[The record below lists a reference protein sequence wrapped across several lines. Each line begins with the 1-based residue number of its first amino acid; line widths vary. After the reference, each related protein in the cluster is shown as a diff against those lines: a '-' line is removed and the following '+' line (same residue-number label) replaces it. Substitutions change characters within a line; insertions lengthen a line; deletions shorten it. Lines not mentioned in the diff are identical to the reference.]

1 MRRGA
6 PGRILTSAV
15 IALAGLALILGG
27 RALYEAVT
35 EDSAARAAQVHD
47 RAMQAMDHILGR
59 LGPDS
64 TFHQKT
70 RVYGE
75 LYGARYVEQWAT
87 FGPDGLLEDIGL
99 VVTAEDG
106 APLSELVRDGKTI
119 SVRYLDTG
127 IEIRLGVIGELSVED
142 LRSRLAEAFQQ
153 QLGRLAAPEAR
164 WTVEQTPDEIL
175 LQTEY
180 QPQVPGPDGIS
191 PDEANGPR
199 RVRTVSHIDP
209 GTYVTRKWESFEET
223 PEGWKLVEW
232 RENLIFEVVPRSAF
246 VPPAG
251 TR

>member
-1 MRRGA
+1 MPVG
-6 PGRILTSAV
+6 V
-15 IALAGLALILGG
+15 VLAGLALLLGG
-27 RALYEAVT
+27 RALYRAIT
-35 EDSAARAAQVHD
+35 DDSAARAAQVYD
-47 RAMQAMDHILGR
+47 RAMQAMDSILGR

-64 TFHQKT
+64 TFHQRI

-75 LYGARYVEQWAT
+75 LDGIRYVEQWAT

-99 VVTAEDG
+99 IVTDESG
-106 APLSELVRDGKTI
+106 APLSELVRDGNAM

-164 WTVEQTPDEIL
+164 WRVQEAPGEIL
-175 LQTEY
+175 LEREY
-180 QPQVPGPDGIS
+180 RPEVSTPAGIS
-191 PDEANGPR
+191 PTEGNGPP
-199 RVRTVSHIDP
+199 RVKMVSHIDP
-209 GTYVTRKWESFEET
+209 KTYVTRKWESLEEKT

-232 RENLIFEVVPRSAF
+232 RENLIFEVVPASGF
-246 VPPAG
+246 VAPAG